1 MAKHKQLRDVYRF
14 PGFYPQQKIRGIFG
28 DCRAILIRLKRRGK
42 KQSVVPVGLSIGPS
56 TTERPAES
64 EICPAEICGFT
75 WTWRF
80 AASFVAGARR

>member
-14 PGFYPQQKIRGIFG
+14 PGFYPQQKTSGIFG
-28 DCRAILIRLKRRGK
+28 DSRAVLIRLKRRGK
-42 KQSVVPVGLSIGPS
+42 KQSVVPVGLSIEPF

-64 EICPAEICGFT
+64 GTCRAGICGFT
-75 WTWRF
+75 WAWRF